1 MKKSKMFFGL
11 LLAAV
16 ILSSCVSGSS
26 VEGDANTTQAGENS
40 EVTETNGT
48 TTEKN
53 TDETQIILSDTGITV
68 NGTAISENQNE
79 AIYVSKKIETH
90 SEVAGGLENVENTV
104 ITITQSGTY
113 RFSGELYD
121 GQIAVR
127 AGEDDAVNIILD
139 GVDITCRTAPAL
151 LIYSAYEP
159 AEPGEAGVT
168 LTLAQDS
175 ENTITGSHTAATE
188 EDSVKHDGAIS
199 SNVSLIIDGTG
210 SMTVNGDTEGIEVKY
225 KHLTINN
232 GTLHIYSNDDPIN
245 GSEDGVAHITINGG
259 YIYCNA
265 VGTEGDGIDSN
276 GYITINGG
284 TVIALASP
292 ESMDSGIDSDMGSVI
307 NGGTVVGAG
316 NMYDSLEDSSEQLYM
331 FLQFSESTDDLICI
345 TDENGKAIFAY
356 DFPFSYSYISLSC
369 PQLEEGTYH
378 VYVGG
383 VVDGNES
390 DVLYTDIESYSGGT
404 QMHHG

>member
-26 VEGDANTTQAGENS
+26 VEGDTNTTQAGENS
-40 EVTETNGT
+40 EVAETNGT
-48 TTEKN
+48 ATEKN
-53 TDETQIILSDTGITV
+53 TDETQIIMSDTGITV
-68 NGTAISENQNE
+68 NGTAISENQNQ

-90 SEVAGGLENVENTV
+90 SEVADGLENVENTV

-113 RFSGELYD
+113 RFSGVIND
-121 GQIAVR
+121 AQIAVK
-127 AGEDDAVNIILD
+127 ASDNDSVNIILD

-225 KHLTINN
+225 KHLTIN
-232 GTLHIYSNDDPIN
+232 GSTPII
-245 GSEDGVAHITINGG
+245 V
-259 YIYCNA
+259 
-265 VGTEGDGIDSN
+265 
-276 GYITINGG
+276 
-284 TVIALASP
+284 
-292 ESMDSGIDSDMGSVI
+292 MD
-307 NGGTVVGAG
+307 
-316 NMYDSLEDSSEQLYM
+316 
-331 FLQFSESTDDLICI
+331 
-345 TDENGKAIFAY
+345 
-356 DFPFSYSYISLSC
+356 
-369 PQLEEGTYH
+369 
-378 VYVGG
+378 
-383 VVDGNES
+383 
-390 DVLYTDIESYSGGT
+390 
-404 QMHHG
+404 